1 MLLDGCKRGCPIRNP
16 LQLPTNVDEDY
27 DEEAELARQAEGL
40 AKLID
45 EWMNVSDEEAE
56 EQRET
61 LEFLKKAL
69 DEGRAGYRTL
79 FS

>member
-1 MLLDGCKRGCPIRNP
+1 MRNP
-16 LQLPTNVDEDY
+16 HKHPTNVYEDF

-61 LEFLKKAL
+61 LEFLKEAL